1 MAGST
6 SNLDLIATAQAQK
19 EVTANALFDAA
30 STAML
35 FGRRASTSAAL
46 TWGYYGGTMM
56 VSGTPTTIANGS
68 VALTAN
74 ATNYVEANIAGVVS
88 KNTTGFSAGA
98 TPLYTVVTGASTVT
112 SYTDQRTF
120 LFVVQSQPFD
130 LACYYPGAPSAAL
143 VLVLIPVARSVA
155 FAASLAGSI
164 GTALVAATAQT
175 DFDIKVNATSVGT
188 MRFAAGATSA
198 SFIAGS
204 AITMVAGDSIKVVA
218 PASPDPT
225 ISGISFVLKGTH

>member
-56 VSGTPTTIANGS
+56 VSGTP
-68 VALTAN
+68 
-74 ATNYVEANIAGVVS
+74 NYVEANIAGVVS

-98 TPLYTVVTGASTVT
+98 TPLYTVVTGASTVA

-130 LACYYPGAPSAAL
+130 LACYYPGAPSASL
-143 VLVLIPVARSVA
+143 VLVLIPVARGVS

-198 SFIAGS
+198 SFIAAS
-204 AITMVAGDSIKVVA
+204 AITMAAGDSIKVLA
-218 PASPDPT
+218 PASPDAT